1 MGFEQLAALKEQLAS
16 QAKQAAP
23 APKRLPKASAARPP
37 EKSKARPVEKSRPA
51 EITDPVILAISRLQ
65 RKFPAAFPK
74 NPAPKLPLKLGIHKD
89 LILLSKELDLGE
101 AEIRMAIKT
110 WCEGRRYWT
119 CMIEAAP
126 RIDLQGVPTG
136 AVTAE
141 EAARA
146 KSLASRAGRKA
157 YAARKQTAAKTTGD
171 APAAAD
177 ASAAV
182 APAAVPPETA
192 AQADSTAE

>member
-1 MGFEQLAALKEQLAS
+1 MGFEQLAALKEQLAL

-23 APKRLPKASAARPP
+23 APKKSPKAGAARPP
-37 EKSKARPVEKSRPA
+37 AKTKSRPA

-89 LILLSKELDLGE
+89 LFLHAKELDLGE
-101 AEIRMAIKT
+101 AEIRLAIKT

-119 CMIEAAP
+119 CMVEAAP
-126 RIDLQGVPTG
+126 RIDLQGVANG

-157 YAARKQTAAKTTGD
+157 YASRKQTAAKSTGD
-171 APAAAD
+171 AAPAAA
-177 ASAAV
+177 ATQPEAPAV
-182 APAAVPPETA
+182 AETPTGQDA
-192 AQADSTAE
+192 PTAGE

>member
-37 EKSKARPVEKSRPA
+37 EKSKARPVEV
-51 EITDPVILAISRLQ
+51 TDPVILAISRLQ

-89 LILLSKELDLGE
+89 LFLHSKELDLGE

-119 CMIEAAP
+119 CMVEAAP

-136 AVTAE
+136 AVTVE

-157 YAARKQTAAKTTGD
+157 YASRKQSAAKTAAE

-177 ASAAV
+177 ASVVA
-182 APAAVPPETA
+182 APAAAQPEAA
-192 AQADSTAE
+192 AQPDSTAE